1 MAEETPKYKPSVVV
15 GGGLMPG
22 GNYPIVTATDVATDE
37 EDGRLDHYIPI
48 IMTQAEYNDLEANGE
63 ADVLLKDGTT
73 IHIFYDENKIY
84 LIKYGPVDPS
94 SAT

>member
-1 MAEETPKYKPSVVV
+1 MAEISKYSPSVAV
-15 GGGLMPG
+15 GGGLKPA
-22 GNYPIVTATDVATDE
+22 GNYPIAIATDIATDDK
-37 EDGRLDHYIPI
+37 DGRLDHYIPI
-48 IMTQAEYNDLEANGE
+48 IMTQVEYNNLEENGE

-94 SAT
+94 SIT